1 MICCTNALLVAEL
14 WLAGLG
20 IMLMKFSA
28 HLHTLDVSDM
38 ILVMILVAYLTFS
51 PSFTLWDSSIGISSY
66 HNFPCTVSVPHKMKW
81 SQGGG

>member
-20 IMLMKFSA
+20 IMLTKFSA

-38 ILVMILVAYLTFS
+38 ILVAYLTFP
-51 PSFTLWDSSIGISSY
+51 PSFTLWDSLIGISSY
-66 HNFPCTVSVPHKMKW
+66 HNFPCTVSVPHKIKW